1 MCLFSVKMH
10 LKSSFRDKNQ
20 NIEKCM
26 CLCFRICVVF
36 SEFLQTQSLSW
47 PTQSFFPLF
56 LHRTNKE
63 ICRRHSNW
71 EKTRVCHAANRH
83 LHHKR
88 PLGMFWFVFL
98 NVPNEQKK
106 YLKKEISNNKFG
118 AIRKVRL
125 SSISCF
131 DCCCCRV
138 RVCCSVCM
146 CVSVR
151 HLNRRVLCLGDV
163 VGNMVG

>member
-1 MCLFSVKMH
+1 VTKIKILRSVCVYVFVFVWCLVSFYKRNRCHGQHNHFFLCSCIGRIRKYVAVTQTEKRRECVTQLIGTCIIKGH
-10 LKSSFRDKNQ
+10 LVCFDSF
-20 NIEKCM
+20 
-26 CLCFRICVVF
+26 
-36 SEFLQTQSLSW
+36 
-47 PTQSFFPLF
+47 
-56 LHRTNKE
+56 
-63 ICRRHSNW
+63 
-71 EKTRVCHAANRH
+71 
-83 LHHKR
+83 
-88 PLGMFWFVFL
+88 FL

-106 YLKKEISNNKFG
+106 YLKKEISNKKFG